1 MEAPDKNGSS
11 PKKKS
16 SESPPKTDKQ
26 AEDIEDVDDNDNV
39 NDNEDDDDE
48 TISKDDMV
56 MWEVRK
62 VKNNRYCKIMIR
74 SYLRLI
80 WINIGHY
87 FK

>member
-1 MEAPDKNGSS
+1 MEAPDKKGSS

-26 AEDIEDVDDNDNV
+26 AEDIEDIDDNDNV
-39 NDNEDDDDE
+39 NDNEDDDE

-80 WINIGHY
+80 WISIGHY